1 MPVGNRYACAIENR
15 NSGIH
20 VSYHRWLSTLSNPH
34 TQTSR
39 GLLRQTQY
47 FLIALAT
54 VPLLLSLLVF
64 YTSNEHRKRIAET
77 LATSRFIVALD
88 DFMSTMQDAETGQR
102 GYLLTGSPAY
112 LTPYTSARDAMP
124 SRLANLIALGTNAG
138 LPESTWAPLRTAE
151 SAKMSE
157 LEDTIHMHDTQGAA
171 AAIAEVRTNRG
182 QRAMEQIRS
191 VLGRIK
197 HQETDTYHLRFFQTQ
212 RSERNLRIALAFAV
226 VIAVA
231 LLFAAFHLSQAYAL
245 RRDLDEAEFR
255 RLNEELE
262 ARVRERTAEL
272 EARTRESEAHALDLE
287 RSNSDLMQFASIAS
301 HDLQEPL
308 RMIASYMGM
317 LSLRYG
323 SSLDDTAKTYIDFA
337 VKGARRMQ
345 TLVSD
350 LLTYSRA
357 GTQALNK
364 EPISFDRIV
373 QRATENLHLA
383 IQESAARINHTQ
395 LPVVDIDTVKMVQ
408 VMQNLLGNAIKFRRS
423 DVPLQIDITANRQ
436 NSLWLFSVKDN
447 GIGFDPKY
455 ADRIF
460 LVFQRLH
467 GGGKY
472 PGNGIGLSICRRIV
486 EHHGGRLWAES
497 EPGAGSTFWFT
508 LPSIRSADKEVR
520 P

>member
-1 MPVGNRYACAIENR
+1 
-15 NSGIH
+15 
-20 VSYHRWLSTLSNPH
+20 
-34 TQTSR
+34 
-39 GLLRQTQY
+39 
-47 FLIALAT
+47 
-54 VPLLLSLLVF
+54 
-64 YTSNEHRKRIAET
+64 
-77 LATSRFIVALD
+77 
-88 DFMSTMQDAETGQR
+88 
-102 GYLLTGSPAY
+102 
-112 LTPYTSARDAMP
+112 
-124 SRLANLIALGTNAG
+124 
-138 LPESTWAPLRTAE
+138 
-151 SAKMSE
+151 
-157 LEDTIHMHDTQGAA
+157 
-171 AAIAEVRTNRG
+171 
-182 QRAMEQIRS
+182 MEQIRRI
-191 VLGRIK
+191 LGRLK
-197 HQETDTYHLRFFQTQ
+197 RQETDTYDLRYVQTQ
-212 RSERNLRIALAFAV
+212 RSERNLTLTLLCTVLIAA
-226 VIAVA
+226 A
-231 LLFAAFHLSQAYAL
+231 LLLAAFHLSQSYAR
-245 RRDLDEAEFR
+245 RRDADEAEFR

-262 ARVRERTAEL
+262 SRVRERTAAL

-287 RSNSDLMQFASIAS
+287 RSNADLMQFASIAS

-308 RMIASYMGM
+308 RMIASYMGI

-357 GTQALNK
+357 GTQALSK
-364 EPISFDRIV
+364 EPVPFDRIL
-373 QRATENLHLA
+373 QRATENLHVA
-383 IQESAARINHTQ
+383 IQESAARIHHTQ
-395 LPVVDIDTVKMVQ
+395 MPVLEIDPVKMVQ
-408 VMQNLLGNAIKFRRS
+408 VIQNLVGNAIKFRRA

-508 LPSIRSADKEVR
+508 LPGMLEGDKEVR
-520 P
+520 